1 MPRLASTADTECIC
15 PIGLYIAQ
23 EFEQL
28 QSTRRKS
35 ASATDARIHCKLP
48 SSQAPAMADSEP
60 ENSSNSASSNA
71 EDQGSKDSD
80 SDEEENEEIAA
91 GDQDARHQNMLAE
104 VRGAVSDRKRKRTAI
119 ATEAYPDSEY
129 NLPPT
134 SGPAGMQPLASSF
147 EYIALH
153 VHT

>member
-1 MPRLASTADTECIC
+1 
-15 PIGLYIAQ
+15 
-23 EFEQL
+23 
-28 QSTRRKS
+28 
-35 ASATDARIHCKLP
+35 
-48 SSQAPAMADSEP
+48 MADSEP